1 MSHDGYEFDFE
12 NYHKNICANKIIILN
27 DLNTYFFSYLS
38 LTCFKSVILEYGP
51 LAEGSCV
58 RQRGQ
63 QMLTTLIV
71 VAIIQCLHISKK
83 SSYFGVY
90 VIFAIKYFKQKFKP
104 SDY

>member
-63 QMLTTLIV
+63 QMLTTLII
-71 VAIIQCLHISKK
+71 VAIIQCVHISKNHHIL
-83 SSYFGVY
+83 VCM
-90 VIFAIKYFKQKFKP
+90 
-104 SDY
+104 